1 MIEVST
7 GFKRAFYG
15 TQSFHQAFA
24 NGCIEMYDGAMPGAN
39 NAPTGTLIGRIT
51 LNGGAYVH
59 GSPGNALSYEL
70 TEDGIILK
78 PVSATWALTGLAAGT
93 ATWGRVFSGADSKL
107 LSSTD
112 ARIDFQINPVDGSG
126 WFLTNP
132 APGVSNQY
140 PVTYFLF
147 GIPPFL

>member
-7 GFKRAFYG
+7 GFKAALYGSSSFSSAFL
-15 TQSFHQAFA
+15 
-24 NGCIEMYDGAMPGAN
+24 NGCIELYDGTMPGAN

-51 LNGGAYVH
+51 LNGGTYVH
-59 GSPGNALSYEL
+59 GSPGNALYYEL
-70 TEDGIILK
+70 TVDGLILK
-78 PVSATWALTGLAAGT
+78 PVSAVWVLTGLAEGT
-93 ATWGRVFSGADSKL
+93 ATWGRIFSGADTKL

-112 ARIDFQINPVDGSG
+112 PRIDFEVNPIDGSG
-126 WFLTNP
+126 WFLTTP